1 MPELP
6 DLEAVKRILNAE
18 IGGAKIDRVHVMPP
32 FSIRHP
38 ETAGALPSLAG
49 DTLWRIDRQGKYLLF
64 MFESD
69 RVLAIH
75 SMLAGR
81 FQYCDR
87 KERLKPGTCFA
98 FDLKGEKQLRY
109 FDPKMMGKLY
119 LLEEGKLSKIP
130 RWNEIGPDAL
140 DQTLTPDIFATRIKK
155 HAGQIKSVLTNDKF
169 VTGIGNAYA
178 DEILWEAGVYPF
190 WPRPSLSDEE
200 TRKLYD
206 AMRSVLAEAVEE
218 LSVRMK
224 RDISEEIRDFLKVHR
239 KGGQPCPRCGSPISQ
254 AEANRKITNYCR
266 TCQKG

>member
-6 DLEAVKRILNAE
+6 DLEAVRRILNAE

-32 FSIRHP
+32 LSIRHP
-38 ETAGALPSLAG
+38 ATAGALPNLAG

-75 SMLAGR
+75 SMLVGR

-98 FDLKGEKQLRY
+98 FDLKGEMQLRY
-109 FDPKMMGKLY
+109 FDSKMMGKLY
-119 LLEEGKLSKIP
+119 LLEEGKLARIP
-130 RWNEIGPDAL
+130 RWNEMGPDAL
-140 DQTLTPDIFATRIKK
+140 DEALTLDVFRSRVKR
-155 HAGQIKSVLTNDKF
+155 HAGQTKSVLTNDKF
-169 VTGIGNAYA
+169 VAGIGNAYA

-190 WPRPSLSDEE
+190 WARTSLSDEE
-200 TRKLYD
+200 IESLYH
-206 AMRSVLAEAVEE
+206 AMKSVLSEAVET
-218 LSVRMK
+218 LTGRMK
-224 RDISEEIRDFLKVHR
+224 ADISEEIRDFLKVHR

-254 AEANRKITNYCR
+254 VEANRKITNYCR